1 VPVDEPSWWYARE
14 PEWRARLLTPIAAIY
29 GPVVKRRFVHARP
42 FHSALPVI
50 CIGNF
55 TVGGTGK
62 TPLALLIA
70 RELKARGERP
80 TFLTRGYGGRQV
92 GPHRVDPARDTAAD
106 VGDEALLMSHVA
118 ATLVA
123 RDRAAGA
130 RAIAQDAGPGG
141 ASVIVMDDG
150 LQNPWLAKDLTIAV
164 VDGRRGF
171 GNGEV
176 LPAGPLRA
184 PLEFQLGLADAI
196 LVNHPPE
203 GAGVGPS
210 AVAEWLRQRF
220 PGPVLDARP
229 HPVGDTSAFKG
240 ARIVAFAGIADP
252 GRFFRLLEALGAVT
266 VERVVFP
273 DHHPFSE
280 ADATRLLSLAADSGA
295 MLATTEKDHARLT
308 GGTEARGEL
317 RKRVR
322 VLGIK
327 LSLEERDAVRLGS
340 LLDFALKAKRD
351 RSGDG
356 VMQ

>member
-29 GPVVKRRFVHARP
+29 GPVVRRRFAHARP
-42 FHSALPVI
+42 FHAALPVI

-62 TPLALLIA
+62 TPLALLVA

-80 TFLTRGYGGRQV
+80 ALLTRGYGGRLV

-106 VGDEALLMSHVA
+106 VGDEALLMSQVA

-123 RDRAAGA
+123 RDRAVGA
-130 RAIAQDAGPGG
+130 RVIAQDAGPDR

-150 LQNPWLAKDLTIAV
+150 LQNPSLAKDLTIAV

-196 LVNHPPE
+196 LINHPPE
-203 GAGVGPS
+203 GAVARPS
-210 AVAEWLRQRF
+210 AVAERLRQRF

-229 HPVGDTSAFKG
+229 QPVGDTSAFKG

-252 GRFFRLLEALGAVT
+252 GRFFRLLEVLGGNT
-266 VERVVFP
+266 VERVVFA

-280 ADATRLLSLAADSGA
+280 ADARRLLGLAADSGA
-295 MLATTEKDHARLT
+295 MLATTEKDYVRLT
-308 GGTEARGEL
+308 GSTAARGEL
-317 RKRVR
+317 RERVR
-322 VLGIK
+322 VLRIS
-327 LSLEERDAVRLGS
+327 LSLEERDAGRLGS
-340 LLDFALKAKRD
+340 LLDFALRPKRD
-351 RSGDG
+351 KPETGA
-356 VMQ
+356 MQ